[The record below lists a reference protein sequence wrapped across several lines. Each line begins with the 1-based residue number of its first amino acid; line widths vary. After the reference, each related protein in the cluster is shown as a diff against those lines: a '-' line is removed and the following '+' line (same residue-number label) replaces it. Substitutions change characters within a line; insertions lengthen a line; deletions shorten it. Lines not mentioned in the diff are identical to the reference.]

1 MKPQIPLTLLLATML
16 ACGPSQIDSF
26 ADLPDARR
34 VLRVPEQYHTIQ
46 AAVAAAG
53 VGDRVLVRPGTYHG
67 TVVITGA
74 SKNNLQI
81 LADGKEG
88 QVLLQGDHRQQTAR
102 ICKFSQEPLCPERAG
117 FFLAD
122 VERVII
128 RGFTVTDF
136 GVGPMSGIGEGFL
149 LVNAHLNRIEQNVV
163 TRTDM
168 MGITLFN
175 SSGNLVERNTLHGND
190 TDEPMRVGTGCGVHI
205 QNSEGLSPGV
215 AEQNII
221 RNNLIYGN
229 PFSAVMLRGAGSGNQ
244 IVNNELR
251 DGGAW
256 GVTNRTTD
264 GTRVENNRITNHT
277 GFRLP
282 GKPRPIGS
290 GVGID
295 IASSSEVVIRNN
307 TLQDNSTLDIEW
319 DGTGRNSF
327 QGNRCRKASGAA
339 LCGQ

>member
-1 MKPQIPLTLLLATML
+1 MGLRPEVVPLMVQQPYHRGQRSKHGVAPMKLQIALALLLATML

-102 ICKFSQEPLCPERAG
+102 TCKFSQEPLCPERAG

-128 RGFTVTDF
+128 RTN
-136 GVGPMSGIGEGFL
+136 VGD
-149 LVNAHLNRIEQNVV
+149 R
-163 TRTDM
+163 
-168 MGITLFN
+168 
-175 SSGNLVERNTLHGND
+175 
-190 TDEPMRVGTGCGVHI
+190 
-205 QNSEGLSPGV
+205 
-215 AEQNII
+215 
-221 RNNLIYGN
+221 
-229 PFSAVMLRGAGSGNQ
+229 
-244 IVNNELR
+244 
-251 DGGAW
+251 
-256 GVTNRTTD
+256 
-264 GTRVENNRITNHT
+264 
-277 GFRLP
+277 
-282 GKPRPIGS
+282 
-290 GVGID
+290 
-295 IASSSEVVIRNN
+295 
-307 TLQDNSTLDIEW
+307 
-319 DGTGRNSF
+319 
-327 QGNRCRKASGAA
+327 
-339 LCGQ
+339 